1 MKLCRVS
8 YALSPI
14 VSQNRG
20 QAGRRCYVGG
30 VAELARIPARE
41 LAQYRQRNEVP
52 VRSALYFGVPT
63 GFAIGFA
70 NTGVDYML
78 MGAGVFAVFAVLGL
92 VHLIRNYPRGINA
105 AQEEFR
111 DGDYPTIAYIAPF
124 IPIAAPLVMAP
135 LSAAGLLPEVELAP
149 PVAGMLS
156 GAWWAF
162 GLPLGIWGMF
172 SQSFRIGRRRIN
184 KILEKDPLD
193 GVTEARL
200 ELADAHSDILTA
212 LVAAG
217 AVQAF
222 VKVRRAGFKPSL
234 NLLYALEG
242 ALLDCHWQEISDERR
257 QELILAAEAATALLP
272 APRNKPAAAPVHTTV
287 HAEERHE
294 DPSGYDGGAMAL
306 DDHDAPGADDGDR
319 ERDPESRH
327 D

>member
-1 MKLCRVS
+1 MRYKSLWDMKLCRVS

-14 VSQNRG
+14 VSQKRG
-20 QAGRRCYVGG
+20 QAGRRCYVGS

-41 LAQYRQRNEVP
+41 LAQHRHRNEVP
-52 VRSALYFGVPT
+52 VRSALYFGVPA
-63 GFAIGFA
+63 GFAVGFA

-124 IPIAAPLVMAP
+124 IPIAAPLIMAP
-135 LSAAGLLPEVELAP
+135 LSAANLLPEVELAP
-149 PVAGMLS
+149 PVAGVLS

-200 ELADAHSDILTA
+200 QLVDAHSDILTA
-212 LVAAG
+212 LVATG
-217 AVQAF
+217 AVQ
-222 VKVRRAGFKPSL
+222 GNTINS
-234 NLLYALEG
+234 
-242 ALLDCHWQEISDERR
+242 
-257 QELILAAEAATALLP
+257 TALSKFMRVDLDPLCEHLDALAKADLVKLSRMGLRTAP
-272 APRNKPAAAPVHTTV
+272 AKWTITITPTGVRCLYQVG
-287 HAEERHE
+287 R
-294 DPSGYDGGAMAL
+294 
-306 DDHDAPGADDGDR
+306 R
-319 ERDPESRH
+319 
-327 D
+327 

>member
-1 MKLCRVS
+1 M
-8 YALSPI
+8 
-14 VSQNRG
+14 
-20 QAGRRCYVGG
+20 
-30 VAELARIPARE
+30 AELARIPARE

-52 VRSALYFGVPT
+52 VRSALYFGVPA
-63 GFAIGFA
+63 GFAVGFA

-162 GLPLGIWGMF
+162 GLPLGIWSMF

-200 ELADAHSDILTA
+200 QLADAHSDILTA

-217 AVQAF
+217 AVQ
-222 VKVRRAGFKPSL
+222 GNTINS
-234 NLLYALEG
+234 
-242 ALLDCHWQEISDERR
+242 
-257 QELILAAEAATALLP
+257 TALSKFMKVDLDPLCERLDALAKADLVKLSRMGLRTAP
-272 APRNKPAAAPVHTTV
+272 AKWTITITPTGVRCLYQVG
-287 HAEERHE
+287 R
-294 DPSGYDGGAMAL
+294 
-306 DDHDAPGADDGDR
+306 R
-319 ERDPESRH
+319 
-327 D
+327 